1 MSKYTFSTSLGRF
14 RIISFIEGVSALL
27 LFFVAMPIKYIG
39 GIPEAVKYPGWV
51 HGLLFVL
58 YIFIMLETAISNRWS
73 FKLIVLATLASII
86 PFGPFVFDRYFLTE
100 EKAS

>member
-58 YIFIMLETAISNRWS
+58 YIFIMLETAIANRWS

-86 PFGPFVFDRYFLTE
+86 PFGPFIFDRYFLKE
-100 EKAS
+100 EKVS